1 MKGGMG
7 SKNLLSVPGYPLPEL
22 RRSEIP
28 IRVCAGFAVSSAHLT
43 SPHQANTNLATHAS
57 LLSILYHDAP
67 SFLQSAALAKMVRQS
82 SSLLHFKSTFSPWDH
97 VPAHYINCEPDRSIP
112 PEMQRSMA
120 AQKGMWTTN
129 SLKKGHFPSLA
140 CPGELAGCVDA
151 FIKEILTD
159 SAILT

>member
-1 MKGGMG
+1 MRVFEE
-7 SKNLLSVPGYPLPEL
+7 SLSLSGLDSHSP
-22 RRSEIP
+22 RRGRNP
-28 IRVCAGFAVSSAHLT
+28 PQT
-43 SPHQANTNLATHAS
+43 P
-57 LLSILYHDAP
+57 
-67 SFLQSAALAKMVRQS
+67 QS